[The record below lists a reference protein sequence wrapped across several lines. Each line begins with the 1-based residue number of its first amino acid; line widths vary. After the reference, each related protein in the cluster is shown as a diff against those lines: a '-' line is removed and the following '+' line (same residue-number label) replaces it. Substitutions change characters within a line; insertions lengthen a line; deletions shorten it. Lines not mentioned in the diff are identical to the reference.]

1 MFKLYS
7 ILIASYLVSCTT
19 SKTTTMNTAANT
31 LTTQE
36 RNAGWQL
43 LFDGQT
49 TSGWH
54 NYGKSGVGK
63 SWRVVDNTLYF
74 DPTVKDGGDIVTND
88 EFENFHLKLE
98 WKISPKGNSGIM
110 FYVKEDPVK
119 YKQTYHTGP
128 EMQILDNAGHSDAA
142 ITKHRTGDLYDLI
155 AVSKETVKPVGEWNA
170 VEIRADRGKLDFYM
184 NGEHVV
190 NTTMWDEGWRRMLAN
205 SKFKEWP
212 DFGTFKSGKIAL
224 QDHGDRVW
232 FRNIKIRRL

>member
-110 FYVKEDPVK
+110 FYVKEDPAK

>member
-190 NTTMWDEGWRRMLAN
+190 NTAMWDEGWRRMLAN